1 MRWNDGRIAVG
12 LALLMWA
19 NPLHAAEIS
28 WRADF
33 AAARK
38 EAAAAAKPLLLDFG
52 TESCLWCKKLD
63 ATTFRDRGL
72 VELVA
77 ERFIPVKVDGERQ
90 EALTQSLGVQAFP
103 TIVLLSAEGKVIGRH
118 EGFADVAKMTALL
131 RQAPGRE
138 VPKPSAAPRS
148 PGIELLVQA
157 RADHAAS
164 RYLLC
169 VARCDRVLST
179 CPGTAEAAEA
189 RRLVVSVAAAPERW
203 RRVAG
208 QLDAE
213 LTSLRQTIAAE
224 LP

>member
-63 ATTFRDRGL
+63 ATTFRDRSL

-138 VPKPSAAPRS
+138 VPKSSAAPRS

-157 RADHAAS
+157 RADHTAGRGRQKRPRPAAWW
-164 RYLLC
+164 
-169 VARCDRVLST
+169 
-179 CPGTAEAAEA
+179 P
-189 RRLVVSVAAAPERW
+189 RW
-203 RRVAG
+203 RRSRNAG
-208 QLDAE
+208 AKSPASSTPNSSRYGRRSRPNCRRHACRT
-213 LTSLRQTIAAE
+213 LT
-224 LP
+224 P